1 MFWKLMIEGLGLSI
15 ILFIICAVGI
25 RNGAVGMVQLYHK
38 DVQDKCVELGL
49 TTYEKIKKRAMIV
62 RLISILAYLFY
73 ILTCVYVINGV
84 RAFGDGFL
92 HIFVILSIMNLFDRF
107 VIDEFW
113 VGHTNAWTIP
123 GTEEFKPYINKKDKI
138 MKWTMGT
145 VGFAVMSAILSGI
158 MALILN

>member
-62 RLISILAYLFY
+62 RLISIPVYVLY

-84 RAFGDGFL
+84 HAFGDGFL

-107 VIDEFW
+107 VIDEIW

>member
-1 MFWKLMIEGLGLSI
+1 
-15 ILFIICAVGI
+15 
-25 RNGAVGMVQLYHK
+25 
-38 DVQDKCVELGL
+38 
-49 TTYEKIKKRAMIV
+49 MIV
-62 RLISILAYLFY
+62 RLISISVYLLY
-73 ILTCVYVINGV
+73 ILTCVYVINSV

-113 VGHTNAWTIP
+113 VGHTNVWTIP